1 MKRDNKIILSI
12 ILGGLFI
19 IILLL
24 ITLSALI
31 GNSNNGLSMNP
42 NGDTVAII
50 PLQGE
55 IGYEASNSSDQTII
69 TPEMVQTAI
78 SKAESDSS
86 ISSIVIDLNSP
97 GGSPVASEEIMNT
110 INESKKPVVVWISD
124 VGTSG
129 AYLAAS
135 SADEIVASPS
145 SMVGSIGVIIELTDL
160 SKYYQANGINKYSI
174 KAGQYK
180 DMGSDYR
187 PLTTAETNMLQGM
200 VDQDYN
206 HFIDIVSVNRHL
218 DTNYTNNIAQGKI
231 YTGTQ
236 AKDLKLVDETG
247 SEKSATDIAAK
258 LGGIKGSYNTVT
270 ISPAYSILDIL
281 NSVSSRIAYSIGMGI
296 GSNLQNGTNNNV
308 QQNNS
313 NKNFN
318 IPSIY

>member
-1 MKRDNKIILSI
+1 
-12 ILGGLFI
+12 
-19 IILLL
+19 
-24 ITLSALI
+24 
-31 GNSNNGLSMNP
+31 MNP

-55 IGYEASNSSDQTII
+55 IGYGASNSSGSSII
-69 TPEMVQTAI
+69 TPEMVKTAI
-78 SKAESDSS
+78 IKADSDNSV
-86 ISSIVIDLNSP
+86 SSIVIDLNSP

-110 INESKKPVVVWISD
+110 INNTKKPVVVWISD
-124 VGTSG
+124 VGASG

-135 SADEIVASPS
+135 SADKIVASPS
-145 SMVGSIGVIIELTDL
+145 SMVGSIGVIMELTDL
-160 SKYYQANGINKYSI
+160 SKYYQQNGINKSSI
-174 KAGQYK
+174 KAGEFK
-180 DMGSDYR
+180 DMGADYR
-187 PLTTAETNMLQGM
+187 PLTTAERSMLQGM

-270 ISPAYSILDIL
+270 ISPSYSILDIL